1 MMLGLRLVRLA
12 TAAWLIVAAAG
23 CSSLYD
29 EADNWVI
36 ENNDIPEYFAEYD
49 VFYLYPSSHL
59 SSRSL
64 QNGDPA
70 VHRANP
76 DKYLNW
82 LKDGVSEDLRR
93 NVVLP
98 LSRQFGPRVRLF
110 SPLVPQV
117 CFNDYNELLKKA
129 EAKEWRVDWSDT
141 SLNAAIEYTV
151 EALKWYI
158 GIKDSKHPF
167 ILLGHG
173 QGALILYEAM
183 KRCSAVK
190 PGNGFVAA
198 YFFGLPGVTPE
209 RIIDDFGGRGIKPAT
224 DRDDPSV
231 VAVCNIRVPGCK
243 PEETFA
249 LRGGAVINPI
259 NWHTTA
265 LPTSPQEHPGAVFF
279 DRTEVNPSKQVVVH
293 PKFCG
298 AVVDPENALVNVTQ
312 MSAKVK
318 LPLAPRSY
326 RSQLWGMFALCV
338 SRNARDRVR
347 VYKFERKGLKLPDV
361 D

>member
-1 MMLGLRLVRLA
+1 MKKMMLGLRLVRLA

-117 CFNDYNELLKKA
+117 CK
-129 EAKEWRVDWSDT
+129 
-141 SLNAAIEYTV
+141 YT
-151 EALKWYI
+151 
-158 GIKDSKHPF
+158 
-167 ILLGHG
+167 
-173 QGALILYEAM
+173 
-183 KRCSAVK
+183 
-190 PGNGFVAA
+190 
-198 YFFGLPGVTPE
+198 LPGVPDRFRSHGDLGE
-209 RIIDDFGGRGIKPAT
+209 PVWLPQPPA
-224 DRDDPSV
+224 
-231 VAVCNIRVPGCK
+231 
-243 PEETFA
+243 
-249 LRGGAVINPI
+249 
-259 NWHTTA
+259 WH
-265 LPTSPQEHPGAVFF
+265 
-279 DRTEVNPSKQVVVH
+279 D
-293 PKFCG
+293 
-298 AVVDPENALVNVTQ
+298 
-312 MSAKVK
+312 
-318 LPLAPRSY
+318 
-326 RSQLWGMFALCV
+326 
-338 SRNARDRVR
+338 
-347 VYKFERKGLKLPDV
+347 
-361 D
+361 